1 MTITTYAELKT
12 AISDFLA
19 DGEDGS
25 LVEFRDT
32 FIDLAESYFNR
43 TLRTADMEERTTLT
57 TDSDGRAT
65 LPTGLLAIRSAR
77 YNGSPLRELR
87 ATSLGGG
94 NRLSPYDTADVPVW
108 YSITSISNAKI
119 LQLTPIQSSAEVFL
133 TYFEKIPAL
142 NDNDQTTNWL
152 LDLAP
157 DAYLYRCLAEAYTW
171 RQAFDKAAGFA
182 NYVKMIC
189 DDLTSLDER
198 ARYGNAEMTFD
209 GIAP

>member
-1 MTITTYAELKT
+1 MTITNYTELKT

-19 DGEDGS
+19 DSS
-25 LVEFRDT
+25 LDTFKDT

-57 TDSDGRAT
+57 TDGEGRAT

-87 ATSLGGG
+87 PISMGGA
-94 NRLSPYDTADVPVW
+94 NRLSPFDTAGEPVW
-108 YSITSISNAKI
+108 YEITSISNVK
-119 LQLTPIQSSAEVFL
+119 LLKVTPIKVSAEIYL
-133 TYFEKIPAL
+133 TYFEKIPPL
-142 NDNDQTTNWL
+142 DNSTATNWL

-189 DDLTSLDER
+189 DDLGSLDER